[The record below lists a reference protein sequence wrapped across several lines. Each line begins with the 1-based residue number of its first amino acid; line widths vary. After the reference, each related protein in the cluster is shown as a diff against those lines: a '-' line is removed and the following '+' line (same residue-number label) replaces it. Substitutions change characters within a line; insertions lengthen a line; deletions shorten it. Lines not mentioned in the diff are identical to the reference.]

1 MKSTVWIGILFLA
14 AVVGYVVF
22 STFHQ
27 DRLRCEACVTFNGR
41 RDCRTASAA
50 TQQDAIRAAVTTA
63 CAQLASGVTYSVR
76 CENPPPDSVRWLQ

>member
-1 MKSTVWIGILFLA
+1 VKSTVWIGILFLA

-50 TQQDAIRAAVTTA
+50 TREEAERAAITTA
-63 CAQLASGVTYSVR
+63 CAQLASGVTESTR
-76 CENPPPDSVRWLQ
+76 CENTPPDSIRWLQ